1 VDSFFT
7 AKQQTKIAQMAS
19 QHLTKE
25 ERQQQS
31 RENDAELIRRA
42 ANGEQ
47 IAFRT
52 LEKKYRTAITSLIRR
67 MMHSHPNDIEDLVQ
81 ETFIKAFQAIGN
93 FNNEYAFSTWLYKIA
108 SNHCID
114 FLRKKRLKTFS
125 IDQPLETKDG
135 AVEYEIYDDSAT
147 PDVELHSRER
157 AALIR
162 EAIDELPEK
171 YRQVI
176 HMRHEEDLDY
186 QEIADKLDIPLGT
199 VKAHLFRARAMLY
212 KKLKGEV
219 VNFYE

>member
-1 VDSFFT
+1 MMT
-7 AKQQTKIAQMAS
+7 TPTQEEKEQ
-19 QHLTKE
+19 LRGRTKE

-31 RENDAELIRRA
+31 RQEDADLIRRA
-42 ANGEQ
+42 SAGEQ
-47 IAFRT
+47 TAFKL
-52 LEKKYRTAITSLIRR
+52 LEKKYRGAITSLIRR
-67 MMHSHPNDIEDLVQ
+67 MMNNHPNDIDDLVQ

-125 IDQPLETKDG
+125 IDQPIETKEG
-135 AVEYEIYDDSAT
+135 SVEYEIYDDSAT
-147 PDVELHSRER
+147 PDLELHSRER
-157 AALIR
+157 AKLIR
-162 EAIDELPEK
+162 TAIEELPEK
-171 YRQVI
+171 YRVVI
-176 HMRHEEDLDY
+176 HMRHEEDMDY
-186 QEIADKLDIPLGT
+186 QEIADKLEIPLGT